1 MRSVSDPIWR
11 RLVLAI
17 ALLVAS
23 VSCERVVTVTA
34 PSFEARLVVE
44 ARLERQLNR
53 RSPPQRIRLTTT
65 QGVFSSDAPPPA
77 RGAEVRVLNAAGT
90 ATSFIE
96 SPTEPGLYLAAAP
109 MQLPVGQTLTLQIT
123 WQGDQFIARETML
136 RAVPIDT
143 LVFTDGPSIPG
154 LPSGLR
160 GSITFRDPEEVA
172 NFYLWEQWADGVR
185 QVSPDSGA
193 FSRAVLNDDIVNGA
207 TIFDFS
213 PYRGVIV
220 RSGQVVRIRQYSISA
235 QAFRFYDALSNQTN
249 NNGSPFGVPASSIR
263 GNVANVTRPGR
274 LALGYF
280 IASEYAEVE
289 GTVP

>member
-1 MRSVSDPIWR
+1 MRFISDPIWR
-11 RLVLAI
+11 RLVPAV
-17 ALLVAS
+17 ALLAGTVA
-23 VSCERVVTVTA
+23 CERVVKVTA
-34 PSFEARLVVE
+34 PSFEPRLVVE

-65 QGVFSSDAPPPA
+65 QGVFNSDAPPPA

-96 SPTEPGLYLAAAP
+96 SSTEPGLYLAAAP
-109 MQLPVGQTLTLQIT
+109 MPLTVGQTLTLQIT

-143 LVFTDGPSIPG
+143 LAFTTGPNIPG
-154 LPSGLR
+154 LPIGLR
-160 GSITFRDPEEVA
+160 GSITFRDPEEVP
-172 NFYLWEQWADGVR
+172 NFYLWEQWVNGVR
-185 QVSPDSGA
+185 QVSPDTDA

-207 TIFDFS
+207 TIVDFS
-213 PYRGVIV
+213 PYRGMIV
-220 RSGQVVRIRQYSISA
+220 RSGQVVRIRQYSISP
-235 QAFRFYDALSNQTN
+235 QAFRFYDALSSQTN
-249 NNGSPFGVPASSIR
+249 NNGSPFGVPASNVR